1 MAEKEG
7 WVHRN
12 SFTKLQGLHYNY
24 NTKSKRIKK
33 KKSSCRK
40 HTHIY
45 TLTIKKNNNT
55 KFGYPKVKP
64 TLTNISLGFLRW

>member
-33 KKSSCRK
+33 KKKRALAGST
-40 HTHIY
+40 HTY
-45 TLTIKKNNNT
+45 THSRLKKT
-55 KFGYPKVKP
+55 TTQSLVTPKSNQ
-64 TLTNISLGFLRW
+64 L